1 MRKISLL
8 LSLAVRVLVICVV
21 SLCAAGCAGIP
32 EDQSPQGAMSHDGL
46 LTVKSE
52 KGIQIQVKQDLD
64 WGRYDSVII
73 DKSHVAFTPNWARD
87 YNRDH
92 SADRVRE
99 ADMDQIR
106 ERVSDIVNKSV
117 TERFVKVPGITVT
130 TQADENTLQITP
142 NVINLDVS
150 APDLNSAGIN
160 RTYSRSAGSLTI
172 FLEIHD
178 ATTGEILARW
188 IEDLEDR
195 EDMYLE
201 WTNQATNT
209 ADARRVVNRWADE
222 LVTGFNA
229 LRVQRS
235 LSPTN

>member
-1 MRKISLL
+1 
-8 LSLAVRVLVICVV
+8 
-21 SLCAAGCAGIP
+21 
-32 EDQSPQGAMSHDGL
+32 
-46 LTVKSE
+46 
-52 KGIQIQVKQDLD
+52 
-64 WGRYDSVII
+64 
-73 DKSHVAFTPNWARD
+73 
-87 YNRDH
+87 
-92 SADRVRE
+92 
-99 ADMDQIR
+99 MDQIR

-117 TERFVKVPGITVT
+117 TERFVKAPGITVT